1 MCVWCVLGLRC
12 RVNSVTNTAEYGRVE
27 RTDRIVQ
34 CRAGYNR
41 IWCDRALCVLNR
53 RGKGRVEYGVI

>member
-1 MCVWCVLGLRC
+1 
-12 RVNSVTNTAEYGRVE
+12 VE

-41 IWCDRALCVLNR
+41 IWCDSALCVLEQER
-53 RGKGRVEYGVI
+53 RGEGSAWCDLSEPTAGR